1 MGGFI
6 VPQCYSSC
14 VPAITSRQNPIVAR
28 FRAVARGDRPDE
40 LLLDGVH
47 LVTEAIAAGIR
58 IREVAV
64 IGGWPG
70 DRDAGDSRAIDGGEN
85 LAGRL
90 RRLNVPVTTAS
101 AAVMHAL
108 SPVQSSS
115 PVVAIAERP
124 VDAATRDSRASRIY
138 GGIPLVL
145 VALDVQDPGNVGA
158 IVRVAE
164 AGGASGVVCAGACAD
179 PFGWK
184 ALRGS
189 MGSALRLPLLVHRDT
204 REAIDEARRRGCRI
218 VATAPRAGRPLFDA
232 DLRGPIAVLIGGE
245 GSGLAASQLE
255 DADERMTIPMQPPVE
270 SLNAAVTAALIVYEA
285 RRQRTKEK

>member
-1 MGGFI
+1 MSRSFIDSAIGGLI

-14 VPAITSRQNPIVAR
+14 VPAITSRRNPIVAR
-28 FRAVARGDRPDE
+28 FRAVAKGDRTDE

-47 LVTEAIAAGIR
+47 LVGEAIAAGLR
-58 IREVAV
+58 MREAV
-64 IGGWPG
+64 VTAGVPG
-70 DRDAGDSRAIDGGEN
+70 DNEAGHGGASDIADIAE
-85 LAGRL
+85 RL
-90 RRLNVPVTTAS
+90 RRLDVPVTTAS

-108 SPVQSSS
+108 SRVQSAS

-124 VDAATRDSRASRIY
+124 VAAVTRVYNGTSV
-138 GGIPLVL
+138 VL
-145 VALDVQDPGNVGA
+145 IALDVQDPGNVGA

-189 MGSALRLPLLVHRDT
+189 MGSALRMPILVHRDS

-218 VATAPRAGRPLFDA
+218 VATVPRGGRPLFDA
-232 DLRGPIAVLIGGE
+232 DLRGSIAVLIGGE
-245 GSGLAASQLE
+245 GPGLAAAHVHE
-255 DADERMTIPMQPPVE
+255 ADERITIPMQPPVE
-270 SLNAAVTAALIVYEA
+270 SLNTAVSAALIVYEA
-285 RRQRTKEK
+285 RRQRA